1 MRNNSLINRRNK
13 MIYAKYAE
21 LWGSGLRE
29 ELIWP
34 ELVLAF
40 HLERDTLY
48 RIVLKQSRIVDA
60 VSPELPLNDK
70 KNGSD

>member
-13 MIYAKYAE
+13 LIYEKYAE
-21 LWGSGLRE
+21 LWGQGLRE

-40 HLERDTLY
+40 HLERDTIY
-48 RIVLKQSRIVDA
+48 RIVLKQSKIVEA
-60 VSPELPLNDK
+60 VSPELPLLEDK
-70 KNGSD
+70 NESN

>member
-13 MIYAKYAE
+13 LIYEKYAE
-21 LWGSGLRE
+21 LWGQGLRE

-40 HLERDTLY
+40 HLERDTIY
-48 RIVLKQSRIVDA
+48 RIVLKQSKIVEA
-60 VSPELPLNDK
+60 VSPELPLQEDN
-70 KNGSD
+70 NESN